1 VSAADPARA
10 RPVLEPYAGARFR
23 FGGPMGERIE
33 ANFRHWLLPALALK
47 RWPAMSSFHVCTTS
61 VGDCV

>member
-1 VSAADPARA
+1 MTLAVLGLACVLWHRAPVSAADAARA

-33 ANFRHWLLPALALK
+33 ANVRHRL
-47 RWPAMSSFHVCTTS
+47 
-61 VGDCV
+61 